1 MRACARVRVRG
12 VGRVRD
18 RGASGVAWR
27 RERDVQCV
35 SVRARRRSS
44 EMRDGF
50 LGDEN
55 EIVLL
60 RVLPRRP
67 RYTESSSDCGITP
80 RSTAALRY
88 SVCTG
93 VVSGISTFMPAGLT
107 LVPAI
112 FAYL

>member
-12 VGRVRD
+12 VGRGRD
-18 RGASGVAWR
+18 RGATRAALIGV
-27 RERDVQCV
+27 ERDNVC
-35 SVRARRRSS
+35 SVCERTSRSS

-60 RVLPRRP
+60 PRRP

-80 RSTAALRY
+80 HSTAALRY

>member
-1 MRACARVRVRG
+1 MRVRVCECVASVGCETAERAALLG
-12 VGRVRD
+12 V
-18 RGASGVAWR
+18 
-27 RERDVQCV
+27 ERDVY
-35 SVRARRRSS
+35 SVCERTSRSS

-60 RVLPRRP
+60 EPRRP

-80 RSTAALRY
+80 RSTASLRY